1 MKHEYSGNV
10 ECWRMVAVL
19 VALLSGASAGDA
31 RAQGRIENPPCCALS
46 LAVGPN
52 VSTSLRP
59 ISVTNPPRFITCP
72 NTHPPVAA
80 SCARAKGR
88 IAQTNT
94 PCDIYG
100 AVPEPGQVRYECTA
114 LTTLNFCDGKFAGV
128 ELKKKDGPWGFC
140 APEASSETEVSVR
153 AESPILGYA
162 EGDFYR
168 FSCQPN
174 AAEHSECDYINDPA
188 KTRYPYLAVKE
199 GERDVKKG
207 ECVTLPE
214 GACTAVMGHGRRWK
228 DPMCRSAHGARTP
241 PAWNS
246 ADLGQYTGPVKI
258 GTAAKHR
265 NLFYSHTGMPARVKV
280 CMPKSEG
287 GTGGGGGGGSTG
299 GGSGGST
306 GGGGGGSCAVD
317 KCGDGICQAVV
328 CMACGCPKPESATSC
343 PRDCNGTGGS
353 TGGGSSGGGGSTG
366 GAGSGSGG
374 GNGGGEGK
382 ACLAIACPPP
392 GMNPQ
397 TCKCLPPSNGG
408 SNDGGSSGGG
418 GSTGGAGSGSGG
430 GSGGGEGKACPAIA
444 CPPPGMDSQTCK
456 CLPPSNGGSTGGGP
470 SAGSPGSGGNGSSGI
485 IGRIVGGS
493 DLGGGRIIEPGGS
506 ASGGGVVSGGGSGA
520 PGTGAGVSAGS
531 SGMPPGNNSSR
542 SFNGGS
548 AGERSVGP

>member
-1 MKHEYSGNV
+1 MGLIV
-10 ECWRMVAVL
+10 CVVL
-19 VALLSGASAGDA
+19 DTDV
-31 RAQGRIENPPCCALS
+31 RAQGGGRVQNPPCC
-46 LAVGPN
+46 
-52 VSTSLRP
+52 SLRIPEGLVDDVGRSILP
-59 ISVTNPPRFITCP
+59 ISVANPPRFITCP
-72 NTHPPVAA
+72 NMNPPVAA
-80 SCARAKGR
+80 WCTKSKEPLPSYK
-88 IAQTNT
+88 T
-94 PCDIYG
+94 PCNIYG
-100 AVPEPGQVRYECTA
+100 GSPAFGIVGDVRYDCIA
-114 LTTLNFCDGKFAGV
+114 MTTLGFCDGKFAGV
-128 ELKKKDGPWGFC
+128 ELKKTDGTWGFC
-140 APEASSETEVSVR
+140 APEASSETEASAR

-174 AAEHSECDYINDPA
+174 AAENSECDYVKDPA

-199 GERDVKKG
+199 GEPDAEKG
-207 ECVTLPE
+207 ECVTRPDF
-214 GACTAVMGHGRRWK
+214 ACTAVMGHGKRWK

-280 CMPKSEG
+280 CMPKSAG
-287 GTGGGGGGGSTG
+287 GTGGGGTGGSTG

-306 GGGGGGSCAVD
+306 GGGGGGSCGVD

-343 PRDCNGTGGS
+343 PSDCNGTGGS
-353 TGGGSSGGGGSTG
+353 TGGGSSGGGGTTG
-366 GAGSGSGG
+366 GAGSGGSGSGG
-374 GNGGGEGK
+374 GNGGNGSDGSGGRV
-382 ACLAIACPPP
+382 CTTITCPR
-392 GMNPQ
+392 GQQQNPL
-397 TCKCLPPSNGG
+397 TCECEPSNNGG
-408 SNDGGSSGGG
+408 SN
-418 GSTGGAGSGSGG
+418 
-430 GSGGGEGKACPAIA
+430 
-444 CPPPGMDSQTCK
+444 
-456 CLPPSNGGSTGGGP
+456 GGGP
-470 SAGSPGSGGNGSSGI
+470 SAGSPGSGGNGSGGI

-506 ASGGGVVSGGGSGA
+506 ASRGGGGSGGGSGA

-531 SGMPPGNNSSR
+531 SVIPPGNNSGLSSR

>member
-10 ECWRMVAVL
+10 ECWRIVAVL

-31 RAQGRIENPPCCALS
+31 RAQGRIQNPPCCALS
-46 LAVGPN
+46 LAVDPN

-80 SCARAKGR
+80 WCGRAKGP

-100 AVPEPGQVRYECTA
+100 ARPEPGKVRYECTA

-128 ELKKKDGPWGFC
+128 ELKKTDGTWGFC
-140 APEASSETEVSVR
+140 APSAGSESDASAR

-174 AAEHSECDYINDPA
+174 AAEHSECDYVNESA

-228 DPMCRSAHGARTP
+228 DPTCRSAHGARRP
-241 PAWNS
+241 PAWN
-246 ADLGQYTGPVKI
+246 ATDLGKYRGPVAI
-258 GTAAKHR
+258 GTAATHR
-265 NLFYSHTGMPARVKV
+265 KLYYSHDGMPASVKV

-287 GTGGGGGGGSTG
+287 GAGGGGDGTPGGDEDR
-299 GGSGGST
+299 
-306 GGGGGGSCAVD
+306 SCGVD

-343 PRDCNGTGGS
+343 PSDCGGTGGS
-353 TGGGSSGGGGSTG
+353 TGGGSSGGGGTTG
-366 GAGSGSGG
+366 GAGSGGSGSGG
-374 GNGGGEGK
+374 GNGG
-382 ACLAIACPPP
+382 
-392 GMNPQ
+392 
-397 TCKCLPPSNGG
+397 NGR
-408 SNDGGSSGGG
+408 D
-418 GSTGGAGSGSGG
+418 GSGG
-430 GSGGGEGKACPAIA
+430 RVCRTITCPRGQQQN
-444 CPPPGMDSQTCK
+444 PLTCE
-456 CLPPSNGGSTGGGP
+456 CEPSNNGGSTGGGP
-470 SAGSPGSGGNGSSGI
+470 SAGSPGSGGNGSGGI

-506 ASGGGVVSGGGSGA
+506 ASRGGGGSGGGSGA
-520 PGTGAGVSAGS
+520 PGTGAGVSAGTS
-531 SGMPPGNNSSR
+531 VIPPGNNSSR